1 MSRYD
6 YNPDGQSEVARLMY
20 QIERSCEALARVMND
35 PGYSASHEMVR
46 RRYAALGQR
55 QERLGLVI
63 GEEAS
68 VDAMY
73 DIYNDVLNRPA
84 TPAEA
89 RSSQSRR
96 KKKS

>member
-6 YNPDGQSEVARLMY
+6 YNPDGKSEVARLMY

-55 QERLGLVI
+55 QERLGRVI

-68 VDAMY
+68 VDAMT

-84 TPAEA
+84 APAEA